1 MDSGFVRILRHLLTA
16 ARRGNNTGSR
26 ELFRLQNTAVLC
38 HDTEKSYGFQWKIE
52 TPPPCRV
59 QRQIVK
65 IASAWCERGPSGRL
79 SSGRYALGRMPHST
93 DPFYREQFHMISL
106 RNENDLRIG
115 MTV

>member
-1 MDSGFVRILRHLLTA
+1 MSGKDCSDIKLCNIRIISTA
-16 ARRGNNTGSR
+16 KY
-26 ELFRLQNTAVLC
+26 RLIC
-38 HDTEKSYGFQWKIE
+38 HRADNVMGFQWKIE

>member
-79 SSGRYALGRMPHST
+79 SSGGMHWGVCPIALT
-93 DPFYREQFHMISL
+93 LF
-106 RNENDLRIG
+106 IG
-115 MTV
+115 NNFI